1 MKPGYKQTDV
11 GVIPEEWQVKRLGE
25 LSEFITS
32 GSRGWAAYY
41 SETGA
46 LFIRSQNVRDGT
58 LSFEDTQYVRP
69 PSGAEGNRTKVNR
82 NDLLITITGNSVGN
96 VALVE
101 HEFAETYISQ
111 HVGLVRLSKP
121 EVGRYISRFL
131 SPNSLGNRQIAGSQS
146 GQSKPGLNLQNLR
159 DFWIALPPLPE
170 QRAIAEALSDVDAL
184 LGALDRLIAKKRDL
198 KQAAMQ
204 QLLTGQTRLPGF
216 DGEWVVKI
224 LSEVCWFQEGPGV
237 RNTQFT
243 ASGIK
248 LLNGTNIFR
257 GVLNLD
263 TTTRFISE
271 KEGRGAYAHFLADEG
286 DLVLASSGITIERLH
301 EKVAFVSEQD
311 LPFCM
316 NTSTIRFKPFAGVLA
331 PTFLFQFLT
340 SDSFKRMIGG
350 VATGSAQLNF
360 GPSHVAKVELSVP
373 PLPEQ
378 TAIAAVLSD
387 MDAELAALEQRRE
400 KTRALK
406 QAMMQE
412 LLTGRTRLL

>member
-1 MKPGYKQTDV
+1 MGQVCT
-11 GVIPEEWQVKRLGE
+11 IPPDLKCCLGQRMVLLRIPQE
-25 LSEFITS
+25 SADSLYVLYVLQAEPLQRFIAMAGGT
-32 GSRGWAAYY
+32 GSTV
-41 SETGA
+41 S
-46 LFIRSQNVRDGT
+46 
-58 LSFEDTQYVRP
+58 
-69 PSGAEGNRTKVNR
+69 
-82 NDLLITITGNSVGN
+82 
-96 VALVE
+96 
-101 HEFAETYISQ
+101 
-111 HVGLVRLSKP
+111 
-121 EVGRYISRFL
+121 
-131 SPNSLGNRQIAGSQS
+131 
-146 GQSKPGLNLQNLR
+146 NLR
-159 DFWIALPPLPE
+159 IPVLKSLPIPTPAPSE
-170 QRAIAEALSDVDAL
+170 QRAIAVALSDVDAL
-184 LGALDRLIAKKRDL
+184 LGALDQLIAKKRDL

-216 DGEWVVKI
+216 HGEWEVKS

-263 TTTRFISE
+263 TTNRFISE

-286 DLVLASSGITIERLH
+286 DIVLASSGITIERLH
-301 EKVAFVSEQD
+301 EKVAFVRAHD

-316 NTSTIRFKPFAGVLA
+316 NTSTIRFKPFVGVLA

-373 PLPEQ
+373 PVAEQ
-378 TAIAAVLSD
+378 TAIAEVLAD
-387 MDAELAALEQRRE
+387 MDAELAALEQRRA

-406 QAMMQE
+406 QGMMQE
-412 LLTGRTRLL
+412 LLTGRTRLVAGGAAQHAEMKP